1 VNLRLRPIGLDEA
14 NAFVARHHR
23 HSKPTQGHK
32 FSVGVMSSSGLCGVG
47 IAGRPIARQLDDG
60 FTIEILRV
68 CTDGTRNACT
78 KLYAACCRAAGGMGY
93 IVAVTYT
100 LATESG
106 SSLRASGFRE
116 VAAVKDEQWSRE
128 SRPRLERDLVGGR
141 IRWERLL

>member
-1 VNLRLRPIGLDEA
+1 
-14 NAFVARHHR
+14 
-23 HSKPTQGHK
+23 
-32 FSVGVMSSSGLCGVG
+32 
-47 IAGRPIARQLDDG
+47 
-60 FTIEILRV
+60 
-68 CTDGTRNACT
+68 
-78 KLYAACCRAAGGMGY
+78 MGY